1 MTGLSSPEP
10 ERHVPDERILLISP
24 VFNEGAHI
32 ERVVRAVARQELPP
46 TRWIVIDDRSTDG
59 SLESLREWE
68 ARLDFLEV
76 LESEW
81 PEEHARDL
89 DGLAAARE
97 SVTFNQA
104 LARVQLEDYDFVGK
118 LDGDIELP
126 TDHFRRLLDRFAADP
141 ALGIAGCMLV
151 EPSGARWVKLGI
163 PAYHVHGA
171 TKLYSVECFAK
182 IGGIQERLGWDV
194 IDETYARMHG
204 FRSHTFPDLQAR
216 HLRPSG
222 SAAGQLRGRARAGE
236 VAYIV
241 RYEPW
246 WVVPRAAKVAL
257 SRPYLVSG
265 LAFLYGYVHAAVR
278 RRGRV
283 EDPEYRRFVRRE
295 LLARIHPRRW
305 LPSAQKKHG
314 L

>member
-1 MTGLSSPEP
+1 
-10 ERHVPDERILLISP
+10 VPDQRILLISP

-46 TRWIVIDDRSTDG
+46 TRWIIVDDKSTDG
-59 SLESLREWE
+59 SIESLRDWE
-68 ARLDFLEV
+68 ERLDFLEV
-76 LESEW
+76 VQGEW
-81 PEEHARDL
+81 PEEDARGA

-97 SVTFNQA
+97 AVTFNQA
-104 LARVQLEDYDFVGK
+104 LARVRLEDYDYVGK

-126 TDHFRRLLDRFAADP
+126 PDHFRRLMDRYAADP
-141 ALGIAGCMLV
+141 ELGIAGCMLV
-151 EPSGARWVKLGI
+151 EPSGDRWVKLGI

-171 TKLYSVECFAK
+171 TKLYSVDCFTK
-182 IGGIQERLGWDV
+182 IGGIQQRLGWDV

-204 FRSHTFPDLQAR
+204 YRTHTFPDLEAR

-241 RYEPW
+241 SYEPW

-257 SRPYLVSG
+257 SRPYLISG
-265 LAFLYGYVHAAVR
+265 LAFLYGYVHAATR

-283 EDPEYRRFVRRE
+283 DDPEYRRFVRRE
-295 LLARIHPRRW
+295 LLARIHPRR
-305 LPSAQKKHG
+305 LVASAQKKRG

>member
-1 MTGLSSPEP
+1 MN
-10 ERHVPDERILLISP
+10 RHVPDQRILLISP

-32 ERVVRAVARQELPP
+32 ERVVQAVARQDLPP
-46 TRWIVIDDRSTDG
+46 TRWIVVDDKSTDG
-59 SLESLREWE
+59 SFESLRQWE
-68 ARLDFLEV
+68 DRLDFLEV
-76 LESEW
+76 IEAEW
-81 PEEHARDL
+81 PEEDARGL

-97 SVTFNQA
+97 AVTFNQA
-104 LARVQLEDYDFVGK
+104 LAGVQLEDYDFVGK

-126 TDHFRRLLDRFAADP
+126 HDHFRRLMDRYAADP

-151 EPSGARWVKLGI
+151 EPSGDRWVKLGI

-171 TKLYSVECFAK
+171 TKLYSAQCFAK

-204 FRSHTFPDLQAR
+204 FRTHTFSDLEAR

-265 LAFLYGYVHAAVR
+265 LAFLYGYGHAMVR

-283 EDPEYRRFVRRE
+283 EDPEYRRFVRGE

-305 LPSAQKKHG
+305 LTAAQIKRALG
-314 L
+314 R